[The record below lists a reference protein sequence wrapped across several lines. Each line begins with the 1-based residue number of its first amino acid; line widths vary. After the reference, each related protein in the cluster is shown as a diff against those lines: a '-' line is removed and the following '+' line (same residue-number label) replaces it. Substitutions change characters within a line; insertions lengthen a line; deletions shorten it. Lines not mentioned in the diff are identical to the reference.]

1 MTMADILDSLREFA
15 RRTAK
20 IPMQAGGRIESLALR
35 ALQIEPRFP
44 PLFIVGA
51 PRSGTTLPYLY
62 LLNRFRFG
70 YFPNIARRAPLL
82 PVAAAMAWHWD
93 HRTGFGHDSHYG
105 NVDGPTA
112 PSDGWEIFHRWF
124 PRYAMEPVQR
134 DRLVELR
141 RIVGAYERIFGGP
154 FLNKNNHNS
163 VRIAELDRIFPNALF
178 IHVTRNLRDAGVS
191 LLEARRRH
199 HVALDQWWSC
209 PPPQYLGHQFA
220 SEADQAVRTIQG
232 IQDYVRGSLAA
243 LDSGRWLEIR
253 YEDFCREP
261 EVLARW
267 VRSHYPA
274 SNLAD
279 RLPGSAPRFDARARS
294 DDAPGSLGAEIAA
307 AVTSLPASAHGMQAL
322 PIFDSKARDGCT

>member
-1 MTMADILDSLREFA
+1 MTMANILARMRALA
-15 RRTAK
+15 RRSAK
-20 IPMQAGGRIESLALR
+20 TPMHLAGRVESLALR
-35 ALQIEPRFP
+35 ALRIEPRFP

-70 YFPNIARRAPLL
+70 YFPNIARQAPSL
-82 PVAAAMAWHWD
+82 PVAAALVWHRD
-93 HRTGFGHDSHYG
+93 HQAGFGHDSRYG
-105 NVDGPTA
+105 NVEGPTA

-124 PRYAMEPVQR
+124 PRYAMVPVQR

-141 RIVGAYERIFGGP
+141 RIVGAYEGIFGGP

-163 VRIAELDRIFPNALF
+163 VRIAELDDIFPDALF
-178 IHVTRNLRDAGVS
+178 IHVTRNLHDAGVS

-199 HVALDQWWSC
+199 QIALGQWWSC

-232 IQDYVRGSLAA
+232 IQDYVRESLVA
-243 LDSGRWLEIR
+243 LDPGRWLEIR

-261 EVLARW
+261 DVLARW

-279 RLPGSAPRFDARARS
+279 RLPGSAPCFDARARS

-307 AVTSLPASAHGMQAL
+307 AVASLPAGAHGMQAL
-322 PIFDSKARDGCT
+322 PDVEFPARDGCT